1 MAIEST
7 LTAKEIEELEQINL
21 KNIKSSFVLVESN
34 SLAKSMLAAKFLAG
48 KIYSSVEGWRD
59 YKVYSA
65 RNGKWKAEDAE
76 ETIKFSGVVRP
87 IEQHVIVLKDLDYFE
102 RGFFDKMLK
111 KLEDTSINLTFIG
124 LVSDSSLVPKTILSR
139 CLHIYK
145 LGRESTLTKEGN
157 TAEINNLLGNSSLLK
172 EYYITVENFFDKSV
186 SNSAAELVALFEK
199 IKKELATDSQSE
211 IASYSLLE
219 HIMMSAHLKIL
230 KSKLKITEKEK
241 MMHEVTEAIT
251 ASKRGVPLSYVIY
264 RVTELLR

>member
-7 LTAKEIEELEQINL
+7 LTAKEIEELEQLNL

-48 KIYSSVEGWRD
+48 KIYSSVESWRD

-102 RGFFDKMLK
+102 RGFFDKMLI
-111 KLEDTSINLTFIG
+111 KLEDTSINLTLIG
-124 LVSDSSLVPKTILSR
+124 VVSDSSLIPKTILSR
-139 CLHIYK
+139 CLHMYK
-145 LGRESTLTKEGN
+145 LGRESNLTEGN
-157 TAEINNLLGNSSLLK
+157 NAEINNLLGNSPLLK

-186 SNSAAELVALFEK
+186 SSGAAELVALFEK
-199 IKKELATDSQSE
+199 IKKELPTDSQSE
-211 IASYSLLE
+211 IASYKLLE

-241 MMHEVTEAIT
+241 MMHELTEAIT